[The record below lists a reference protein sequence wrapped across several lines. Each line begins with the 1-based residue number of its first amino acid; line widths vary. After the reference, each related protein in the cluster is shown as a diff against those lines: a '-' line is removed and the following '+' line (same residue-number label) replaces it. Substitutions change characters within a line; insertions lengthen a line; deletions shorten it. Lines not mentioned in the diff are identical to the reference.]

1 MRKISFTKYFL
12 AFVITAL
19 IFATAVIANN
29 FFNTKRIEQ
38 LRSLEES
45 ISIDILSLETQFELL
60 QEQSCK
66 NISEDSVLSRELDT
80 LARKLSF
87 AEAQLGTDNP
97 EVLRLKRHYSLL
109 EIKDLLLMQ
118 KVSEKCGLEPIFLLY
133 FYSNETGG
141 CPECTRQGYVLTE
154 LAKQYPQLRIY
165 SFDYHL
171 DLSAVETLIS
181 LKEIPDELP
190 AIVVDDTP
198 YSGFKSMEDIE
209 EIIPQLEK
217 IRAENATS
225 TATSSIETV
234 E

>member
-1 MRKISFTKYFL
+1 MEHMRKTPVTKYIL

-19 IFATAVIANN
+19 IFATAIIANN

-38 LRSLEES
+38 IRSLEEG

-80 LARKLSF
+80 LANKLSF
-87 AEAQLGTDNP
+87 AEAQLGADNE

-118 KVSEKCGLEPIFLLY
+118 KVSEKCNLEPIFLLY
-133 FYSNETGG
+133 FYSNEKG
-141 CPECTRQGYVLTE
+141 ECEDCERQGYVLTE
-154 LAKQYPQLRIY
+154 LANQYPQLRIY
-165 SFDYHL
+165 SFDYNL

-181 LKEIPDELP
+181 VREIPSELP
-190 AIVVDDTP
+190 ALVINDTP
-198 YSGFKSMEDIE
+198 YTGFKSMEEIE
-209 EIIPQLEK
+209 EILPEL
-217 IRAENATS
+217 ASSSTLNAT
-225 TATSSIETV
+225 TTET

>member
-1 MRKISFTKYFL
+1 MRTISWGKYVIVFI
-12 AFVITAL
+12 ITAF
-19 IFATAVIANN
+19 IFSTAIIANN
-29 FFNTKRIEQ
+29 FFNEKRIEQ
-38 LRSLEES
+38 IRSIEEG
-45 ISIDILSLETQFELL
+45 ISIDILSLETQFDLL

-80 LARKLSF
+80 LATKLSY

-133 FYSNETGG
+133 FYSNTEGD
-141 CPECTRQGYVLTE
+141 CPDCRRQGFVLTE

-165 SFDYHL
+165 SFDYNI

-181 LKEIPDELP
+181 IQGVTDELP
-190 AIVVDDTP
+190 ALVVDNTL
-198 YSGFKSMEDIE
+198 YSGFKTIEDIE
-209 EIIPQLEK
+209 EIIPQL
-217 IRAENATS
+217 ATLATS
-225 TATSSIETV
+225 TATSTEQDTGR
-234 E
+234 